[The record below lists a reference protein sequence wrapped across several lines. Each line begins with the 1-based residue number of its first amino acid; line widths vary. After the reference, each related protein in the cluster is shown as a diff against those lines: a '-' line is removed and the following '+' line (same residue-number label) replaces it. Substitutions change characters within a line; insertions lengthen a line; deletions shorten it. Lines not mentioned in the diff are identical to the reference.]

1 MDYRLN
7 NEAIVACVVA
17 QVVNHG
23 CKKLSVVVQLT
34 ALLMVDSMR
43 NKAKQ
48 AERAEIISDALRLID
63 GGLLT
68 IIMNSITLLVKGGC
82 MLFANDELN
91 LTQNGMTMCKQM
103 RDKKSEMLAG
113 IVKDIPAIIGKI
125 EAMKITMDIKYVITL

>member
-68 IIMNSITLLVKGGC
+68 IIMNSITLLVKGDC
-82 MLFANDELN
+82 MSFANDELN

>member
-82 MLFANDELN
+82 MSFANDELN